1 MLDPPTHTPHIT
13 HNVCTVANWRGLL
26 NLFAEHIR
34 NGAGQYYVFSLGL
47 TWEEGGGRVGGKREG
62 GREGGREEEKRR
74 EIKIGGRCN
83 C

>member
-47 TWEEGGGRVGGKREG
+47 TREEG
-62 GREGGREEEKRR
+62 GREGGREEGGREGGRR
-74 EIKIGGRCN
+74 EGGREGEN
-83 C
+83 TLNKEGQ